1 MEGGP
6 QPHLPA
12 ARCPS
17 TTTTRHEL
25 VTYIPSMTRTF
36 ASLPPSNLSV
46 WQTNEWLGLERGL
59 KLPLRRLDFQNSWS
73 VWVFV

>member
-25 VTYIPSMTRTF
+25 VTYVPSMARTF
-36 ASLPPSNLSV
+36 AGLPPVISMRAKPMSG
-46 WQTNEWLGLERGL
+46 WA
-59 KLPLRRLDFQNSWS
+59 
-73 VWVFV
+73 